1 MSGEA
6 PSPRALLREA
16 ERRLAAAGI
25 EDARLEAE
33 LLLAAAIGVPRLE
46 FQLQPERP
54 LEPAQVDAF
63 QAALRRRLR
72 REPLQY
78 IAGVVHFRE
87 LVLRV
92 DPRVLIPRPETEVLV
107 GAVLAWARQRLDA
120 ATRRRGGSAV
130 ARGGPAAS
138 WRRPREAGRADTAT
152 SGPGL
157 TALDIGTGSGAIAL
171 SLLKEGP
178 FRHVVATDVSGAALA
193 VAEENARRVGVR
205 DRLELR
211 RGPLWDPVAKNERFD
226 VVVSNPPYVAE
237 RERDELAAEV
247 RDWEPAVALFAAEEG
262 RAVLHG
268 LVAGAAQH
276 LAGRGLL
283 ALEVGLGQATDVA
296 ALLRQS
302 GYPDVRVVQDLAGRD
317 RIVLAEAR
325 ASAA

>member
-130 ARGGPAAS
+130 AREGPAAS
-138 WRRPREAGRADTAT
+138 WRRAREAGRADTAT